1 MAYARL
7 CGANVATVTR
17 GFGATDVECA
27 AAAVAAVVVS
37 SAARTDVGENA
48 RDALAR
54 RRALDRMACV
64 DAHRGLTR
72 ESMSEARN
80 NHLRR

>member
-7 CGANVATVTR
+7 CGANVATVMR

-27 AAAVAAVVVS
+27 AAVAAAVVS
-37 SAARTDVGENA
+37 SAARTDAGENA

-54 RRALDRMACV
+54 RRAFARMACV
-64 DAHRGLTR
+64 DAHRGPTR
-72 ESMSEARN
+72 ESKSEARSN
-80 NHLRR
+80 